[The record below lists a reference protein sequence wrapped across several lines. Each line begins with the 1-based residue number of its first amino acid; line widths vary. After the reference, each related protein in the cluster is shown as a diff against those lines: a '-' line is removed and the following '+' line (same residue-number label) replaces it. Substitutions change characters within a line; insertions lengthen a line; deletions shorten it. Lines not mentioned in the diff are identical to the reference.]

1 MKDLPIRYRDTRRVD
16 IHVRMPLELY
26 VIQRDRYLSDIQ
38 RSLLL
43 NMLLDSGSK
52 LFSRLEWEP
61 SGFCSASQITVM
73 LLKVAE
79 RVRCVPPRKF
89 LRP

>member
-16 IHVRMPLELY
+16 LHVRMPLELY
-26 VIQRDRYLSDIQ
+26 VIQRDQYVSNIQ

-52 LFSRLEWEP
+52 LFLAS
-61 SGFCSASQITVM
+61 SGNQAVFVP
-73 LLKVAE
+73 LLK
-79 RVRCVPPRKF
+79 
-89 LRP
+89 